1 MIGIFGAFGRTG
13 RAVATQLRAAGR
25 SVRLIARNP
34 ARAGEADAVVANLRD
49 EGELVRAL
57 NGVQSVYALLPD
69 DFSEP
74 HFHAERRAMARALA
88 SAIRRTSVERAVL
101 ISSSAAALGE
111 GLAADLSYLE
121 GALLE
126 SPASITILRACY
138 FQDNVLELRPIAER
152 DGMYP
157 NFFADRDA
165 EIPTIAA
172 ADVGAIAARI
182 LLDPAPVRHEIV
194 DLVGPVYT
202 PSRMAAALAESI
214 ARPLSFVDVPAAQ
227 QEAMFQQAM
236 SPEAARAMVATLSC
250 LGSQRITLRGQRIEH
265 GEVRLEQT
273 LSLAPE
279 ARR

>member
-25 SVRLIARNP
+25 SVRLITRNP

-69 DFSEP
+69 DFY
-74 HFHAERRAMARALA
+74 AERRAMARALA

-165 EIPTIAA
+165 QIPTIAA

-182 LLDPAPVRHEIV
+182 LLEPAPVRHEIV
-194 DLVGPVYT
+194 DLLGPAYT

-227 QEAMFQQAM
+227 QEALFQQTM

-250 LGSQRITLRGQRIEH
+250 LSSQRITLRGQRIEC

-273 LSLAPE
+273 LSLALE